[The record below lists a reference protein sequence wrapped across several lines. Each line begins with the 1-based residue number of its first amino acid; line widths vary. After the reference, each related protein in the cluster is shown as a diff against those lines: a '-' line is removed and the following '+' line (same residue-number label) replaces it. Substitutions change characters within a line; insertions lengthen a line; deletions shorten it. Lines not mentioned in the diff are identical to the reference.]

1 MTNQKVCIPNFAV
14 ESREYMLEQFHIIA
28 FTHRNFDVSEVGK
41 LHIQSD
47 SQEARLGALKNE
59 MNLSELMFLSTCNRV
74 EFLFCTEEAVSES
87 FLMNF
92 FYNLYPDYE
101 NEQIQNFVSL
111 GNVYSGLSAVDHI
124 LQVASSIDSMI
135 VGEREIITQVR
146 NAFEDSRKMNLTGDF
161 IRLVMRHTVETAKK
175 VYTETNIAR
184 RPVSVVA
191 LAYHTLRDM
200 NISLDARIL
209 IIGAGMT
216 NTNMGRFLKKHKF
229 KNFAV
234 FNRTFSK
241 AETLAADLHGIAYP
255 LEALKTYEKGF
266 DIIITCTGSE
276 NHVITPEIYEQL
288 LANETSRKVVIDIA
302 IPHDL
307 DAKIVAKHNVT
318 HISVDVLQKI
328 SDQNLK
334 ERSNEIAHVEE
345 ILLES
350 ILNFQ
355 HIQKVRSVELAMR
368 EVPKMVKEIRSTA
381 VNEVFKND
389 LNNLDDE
396 SREILEKIIGYMEKK
411 YMSMP
416 MKLAK
421 EIMLK

>member
-1 MTNQKVCIPNFAV
+1 
-14 ESREYMLEQFHIIA
+14 MLEQFHIIA

-41 LHIQSD
+41 LHIQLD
-47 SQEARLGALKNE
+47 MQEEKLSALKTNLD
-59 MNLSELMFLSTCNRV
+59 LSELMFLSTCNRV
-74 EFLFCTEEAVSES
+74 EYLFCTDQQISES
-87 FLMNF
+87 FLSQF
-92 FYNLYPDYE
+92 FTALYPQYE
-101 NEQIQNFVSL
+101 KEQIADFVNL
-111 GNVYSGLSAVDHI
+111 GNLYSGLSAVDHI

-146 NAFEDSRKMNLTGDF
+146 NAFEESRKMNLTGDF
-161 IRLVMRHTVETAKK
+161 IRLVMRHTVETAKR
-175 VYTETNIAR
+175 VYTETSIAKK
-184 RPVSVVA
+184 PVSVVA

-209 IIGAGMT
+209 IIGAGIT
-216 NTNMGRFLKKHKF
+216 NTNMGKFLRKHGYR
-229 KNFAV
+229 NFAV

-241 AETLAADLHGIAYP
+241 AEVLAADLHGEAYP
-255 LEALKTYEKGF
+255 LEALEAYDKGF
-266 DIIITCTGSE
+266 DIIISCTGSE
-276 NHVITPEIYEQL
+276 NHIITPAIYTQL
-288 LANETSRKVVIDIA
+288 LQHETSRKVVIDIA

-307 DAKIVAKHNVT
+307 DAEIVANHKVT
-318 HISVDVLQKI
+318 HISVDLLQKI

-350 ILNFQ
+350 VLNFQ
-355 HIQKVRSVELAMR
+355 HLQKVRSVELAMR
-368 EVPKMVKEIRSTA
+368 AVPNMVKAIRSTA

-389 LNNLDDE
+389 LLSLDED
-396 SREILEKIIGYMEKK
+396 SRVVLDKIIGYMEKK